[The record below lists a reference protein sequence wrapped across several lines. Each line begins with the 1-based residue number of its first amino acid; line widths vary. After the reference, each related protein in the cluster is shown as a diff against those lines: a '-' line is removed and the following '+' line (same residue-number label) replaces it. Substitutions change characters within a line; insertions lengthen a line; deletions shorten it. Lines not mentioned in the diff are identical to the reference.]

1 MSDVTDY
8 EDFNQLEQ
16 KFNTACSCL
25 KSLNSNIAIMQTRYD
40 RASKV
45 NRRSYRYTLRIRL
58 VVMEGIRNMYYH
70 YAMQKAE
77 ELEQAKEHIEQ
88 TLSDSEEEEDMEYW
102 NQQYSFL
109 KMVLFRAN
117 NFQMVLFR
125 AKTYSQK
132 KLSSIYLLPR
142 KFK

>member
-8 EDFNQLEQ
+8 EAFNQLEQ

-25 KSLNSNIAIMQTRYD
+25 KSLNATITRMQTRYD

-58 VVMEGIRNMYYH
+58 VVMEGVRNMYYQ

-77 ELEQAKEHIEQ
+77 ELEQAKE
-88 TLSDSEEEEDMEYW
+88 TLSDSEEEDMEY
-102 NQQYSFL
+102 
-109 KMVLFRAN
+109 
-117 NFQMVLFR
+117 
-125 AKTYSQK
+125 
-132 KLSSIYLLPR
+132 
-142 KFK
+142 